1 LGVPREGGRDMKKNR
16 YATNE
21 AGIIKAPNKSTN
33 QPKATVTKGSD
44 LRNGTKKTK

>member
-1 LGVPREGGRDMKKNR
+1 MKKNR

-21 AGIIKAPNKSTN
+21 AGIIKAPNKPTN

-44 LRNGTKKTK
+44 LRNGAKKSK